1 MNPYRAYRKPEPS
14 TGWTRM
20 DTLLALYDG
29 ALDRLN
35 RAEAALRAGQ
45 ELAALPLLA
54 KAQLI
59 VVELASGVRTEV
71 NPEAGT
77 NMLRLYEY
85 VAHEL
90 RRPKL
95 EGVQNA
101 RKVLLT
107 LRDGFEAVRD
117 EANQLERS
125 GQLPAAEQLQLVAA
139 TA

>member
-45 ELAALPLLA
+45 ELAALPLIA

-85 VAHEL
+85 AVNEL
-90 RRPKL
+90 RRPRV

-107 LRDGFEAVRD
+107 LREGFEAVRE
-117 EANQLERS
+117 EANRLERS
-125 GQLPAAEQLQLVAA
+125 
-139 TA
+139 